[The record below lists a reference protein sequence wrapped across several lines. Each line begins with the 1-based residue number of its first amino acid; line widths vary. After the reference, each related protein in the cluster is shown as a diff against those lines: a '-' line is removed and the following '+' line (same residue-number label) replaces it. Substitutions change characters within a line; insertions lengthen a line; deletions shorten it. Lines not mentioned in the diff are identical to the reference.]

1 MELNGDVE
9 TMENGSSPDIAE
21 NEEPVADNEKTLNV
35 NPSGRSQDEIP
46 EHVEIGITKA
56 HQQSSF

>member
-1 MELNGDVE
+1 
-9 TMENGSSPDIAE
+9 MENGTSPDIEE